1 MIDFGYFSTDLP
13 GNIKIKNLD
22 GSINNGILME
32 AQQIAQSVF
41 DESYE
46 NDPKNEQDCSP
57 NVAALNVFSRH

>member
-32 AQQIAQSVF
+32 AHKIAQLVF

-46 NDPKNEQDCSP
+46 NDPKNEHD
-57 NVAALNVFSRH
+57 NNNMEKTLFDN

>member
-32 AQQIAQSVF
+32 AQKIAQSVF

-46 NDPKNEQDCSP
+46 NDPKNEHD
-57 NVAALNVFSRH
+57 NN